1 MTETTITQSRLY
13 SVWIDPRKR
22 RWILWALLA
31 LVFLLV
37 NVYRLSSAVLADRLM
52 AGFDVSGSQLGT
64 LHASFFYVYALL
76 QLPSGVLVDRIG
88 PRRMVTAG
96 CLLLSLGAIGFAG
109 STGFF
114 TGFLTRAL
122 IGVGGSVV
130 FVSIMRFCVSWYR
143 ADEYATMSGL
153 TVAITG
159 LGGILAATPLA
170 LATDAIGWR
179 SVIFGLGLSGLCL
192 SAGVYLLV
200 RDDPP
205 ETLNEEDGDG
215 KSSPSTAKRQIA
227 YRKRIARV
235 LVHPRTWLVGIILF
249 CTTGTVTTL
258 LGLWGVPFVVQMY
271 DVSVTTASQYT
282 LLGSVGLLVG
292 PPAIG
297 WLSDRLGRRTELLVA
312 GAGAYVLAFLVL
324 ASPGRQPLAVVA
336 VAYFSIGLLTG
347 AFTLGYPVV
356 KEQFSVQTSGLS
368 TATVNCAGFT
378 GAATFPTLMGAAL
391 DVYWT
396 GETVGGSRVYTDV
409 GYQIAFAIAAVAAL
423 IALLCS
429 VILHRSNDGGNP
441 EPTRSSPAGSESE

>member
-1 MTETTITQSRLY
+1 M
-13 SVWIDPRKR
+13 
-22 RWILWALLA
+22 
-31 LVFLLV
+31 FLLV

-52 AGFDVSGSQLGT
+52 AGFDVSGAQLGT

-76 QLPSGVLVDRIG
+76 QLPAGVLVDRIG
-88 PRRMVTAG
+88 PRRTVTAG
-96 CLLLSLGAIGFAG
+96 CLLLSLGAIGFAA
-109 STGFF
+109 STGFY

-153 TVAITG
+153 TVAIVG

-170 LATDAIGWR
+170 VATDAIGWR
-179 SVIFGLGLSGLCL
+179 PVIFGLGLSGLCL
-192 SAGVYLLV
+192 SAGVYLFV

-205 ETLNEEDGDG
+205 EPLYEDENE
-215 KSSPSTAKRQIA
+215 KSVPSTAKRQIT
-227 YRKRIARV
+227 YRKRVARV
-235 LVHPRTWLVGIILF
+235 LAHPRTWLVGTILF

-258 LGLWGVPFVVQMY
+258 LGLWGVPFVVQTY

-312 GAGAYVLAFLVL
+312 GSGAYILAFLVL
-324 ASPGRQPLAVVA
+324 ASPGRQPLALVA

-347 AFTLGYPVV
+347 AFTLGYPVI

-378 GAATFPTLMGAAL
+378 GAAAFPTLMGAAL
-391 DVYWT
+391 DAYWT
-396 GETVGGSRVYTDV
+396 GETVGGTRVYTDV

-423 IALLCS
+423 VALLCS
-429 VILHRSNDGGNP
+429 VILHRTSDGGNP